1 MLLEISLVSLRLIH
15 SNFISRIVLNPI
27 PHGLVLVMIAV
38 MAEYVSGVKI
48 GSTHNHFE
56 TFLSKTIN
64 YYFQN
69 ITFLLLGN
77 FQARKYHSILINF
90 DDHDRHSD
98 PLLVSVPLSSEQMQF
113 VCMAVQAN
121 CWKILVGYWRK

>member
-1 MLLEISLVSLRLIH
+1 MTPWHLIKYCWKSLFFSLRLIH

-38 MAEYVSGVKI
+38 VAEYVSGVKI
-48 GSTHNHFE
+48 GSAHNHFE

-69 ITFLLLGN
+69 ITFLLLSN

-90 DDHDRHSD
+90 
-98 PLLVSVPLSSEQMQF
+98 MT
-113 VCMAVQAN
+113 MIA
-121 CWKILVGYWRK
+121 ILIFC